1 MLHAI
6 MAPGG
11 GRRDMRTSRRSSFG
25 RNVGLRLAQRA
36 QRRTMRHLR
45 IMMLDGALFPVRLLL
60 VLVEDL
66 TFERLACAR
75 LCDPRLCGLKL
86 MFVQMQPSA
95 PRAQRPARPARGI
108 VYRNR

>member
-1 MLHAI
+1 MPSWHRGVEGGICERLDVPRSVGTGVFVLHSA
-6 MAPGG
+6 
-11 GRRDMRTSRRSSFG
+11 RSAEPCG
-25 RNVGLRLAQRA
+25 
-36 QRRTMRHLR
+36 MR